1 MAGCVI
7 AVDVGGTF
15 TDIALADLDAGQ
27 LWTTKTP
34 TTPHDQSQG
43 FAAGVAKVL
52 QQASKAPGDIVAT
65 LHGSTVATNMIIER
79 KGSPVALLT
88 TTGCRY
94 VLHIG
99 RHDVPKSAHMYL
111 WVKPPRLVTPEH
123 IYEVAERL
131 DHTGAVQQPL
141 DEAACI
147 VLLQRLQEQRFP
159 VLAIS
164 LLHAYAN
171 PIHERRLKALCE
183 RYLPDTPLS
192 VSSEVLPQFR
202 EYERTMATVLNAY
215 VLPHVGSYYGR
226 LERRMH
232 DMRVRAPL
240 LIMKSNGGM
249 ASATAA
255 ATQPVLTV
263 LSGPAAAV
271 VGAIAVARQAGFSRC
286 ISIDVGGTSADVCLA
301 EGETPTL
308 TTEGEVADLPLSFP
322 MIDVHSIGAGGGS
335 IARLTSSGGL
345 QVGPESAGADP
356 GPVCY
361 DTGGCE
367 PTITDAHVVLGCL
380 GDALLQGALR
390 LHRDKAYAA
399 IAERIARPLNL
410 SVEAAA
416 HGMLEILN
424 NTMAGAIRAISIERG
439 YDPRDFVLLA
449 CGGAGPLHAGR
460 LAELLEMPTVIIP
473 RYSGVLS
480 TLGLLHSDIKND
492 YVRTVLQRHSAFDL
506 TALNT
511 ACSDLEGQARHWL
524 MEEGIAP
531 AAQALQRFA
540 DLRYANQGYEITV
553 PVPDGPLTDTTLAQT
568 IAAFHQEH
576 QRLYTYAS
584 PELPV
589 ELVNLRVS
597 ASGPARPFAL
607 TPLPA
612 AAKSPRSP
620 LYQRGAEGG
629 FRERGEGGESSR
641 AVYFPNAGGFV
652 ACPVYNY
659 AALPP
664 GARMTG
670 PAIITQDLSTIVVQ
684 PQHQVH
690 LDRYGNLIMAIPNQ
704 H

>member
-1 MAGCVI
+1 MVGCVVAI
-7 AVDVGGTF
+7 DVGGTF
-15 TDIALADLDAGQ
+15 TDIALADLATGQ

-43 FAAGVAKVL
+43 FATGVAKVL
-52 QQASKAPGDIVAT
+52 QQAGKTPGDVVAT

-79 KGSPVALLT
+79 KGSPLALLT
-88 TTGCRY
+88 TAGCRY

-99 RHDVPKSAHMYL
+99 RHDVPKSAPMYL

-123 IYEVAERL
+123 IYEIPERIA
-131 DHTGAVQQPL
+131 HTGAVQEPL

-147 VLLQRLQEQRFP
+147 ALLRRLQEQRFP
-159 VLAIS
+159 VIAIS

-171 PIHERRLKALCE
+171 PLHEQRLKALCE
-183 RYLPDTPLS
+183 QYLPDTPLS

-226 LERRMH
+226 LDRRMH
-232 DMRVRAPL
+232 DMHIHAPL

-249 ASATAA
+249 ASAGAA
-255 ATQPVLTV
+255 AVQPVLTV

-271 VGAIAVARQAGFSRC
+271 VGATAVARQAGFTRC

-301 EGETPTL
+301 QGDTPTL
-308 TTEGEVADLPLSFP
+308 TTEGEIADLPLPFP
-322 MIDVHSIGAGGGS
+322 MIDVHSLGAGGGS
-335 IARLTSSGGL
+335 MVRLTASGGL

-361 DTGGCE
+361 GHGGRE
-367 PTITDAHVVLGCL
+367 PTITDAHLVLGRL
-380 GDALLQGALR
+380 GADLLGGELR

-399 IAERIARPLNL
+399 IAERLAGPLHL

-424 NTMAGAIRAISIERG
+424 NTMAEAIRAISIERG

-460 LAELLEMPTVIIP
+460 LAELLEMPTVLIP

-492 YVRTVLQRHSAFDL
+492 YVRTILQRHSAFDL
-506 TALNT
+506 TALN
-511 ACSDLEGQARHWL
+511 AAFSDLETQARAWL
-524 MEEGIAP
+524 SAEGIAP
-531 AAQALQRFA
+531 AAQRLERLA
-540 DLRYANQGYEITV
+540 DLRYANQGYELTV
-553 PVPDGPLTDTTLAQT
+553 PVPAGLCTETTLAQT
-568 IAAFHQEH
+568 LATFHEEH

-597 ASGPARPFAL
+597 ASRPARPLHFQPRPGANA
-607 TPLPA
+607 TPL
-612 AAKSPRSP
+612 SPS
-620 LYQRGAEGG
+620 AT
-629 FRERGEGGESSR
+629 R
-641 AVYFPNAGGFV
+641 AVYFPAAGGFV
-652 ACPVYNY
+652 ECPVYDY
-659 AALPP
+659 AALPN
-664 GARMTG
+664 GASIAG
-670 PAIITQDLSTIVVQ
+670 PAIITQDLSTIVIQ

-690 LDRYGNLIMAIPNQ
+690 LDSYGNILMTIPQ
-704 H
+704 HTA

>member
-1 MAGCVI
+1 MAGCVVAI
-7 AVDVGGTF
+7 DVGGTF
-15 TDIALADLDAGQ
+15 TDIALADLDTGQ
-27 LWTTKTP
+27 LWTSKTP

-43 FAAGVAKVL
+43 FATGVAKIL
-52 QQASKAPGDIVAT
+52 QQADKTPGDVVAT

-79 KGSPVALLT
+79 KGSPLALLT
-88 TTGCRY
+88 TAGCRY

-123 IYEVAERL
+123 IYEIPERL
-131 DHTGAVQQPL
+131 AHTGAVQEPL

-147 VLLQRLQEQRFP
+147 ALLRRLQEQRFP
-159 VLAIS
+159 VIAIS

-171 PIHERRLKALCE
+171 PMHEQRLKALCE
-183 RYLPDTPLS
+183 QYLPDTPLS

-226 LERRMH
+226 LDRRMH
-232 DMRVRAPL
+232 DMHMHAPL

-249 ASATAA
+249 ASAAA
-255 ATQPVLTV
+255 AAAQPVLTV

-271 VGAIAVARQAGFSRC
+271 VGAMAVARQAGFTRC

-301 EGETPTL
+301 EEDKPTL
-308 TTEGEVADLPLSFP
+308 TTEGEIADLPLPFP
-322 MIDVHSIGAGGGS
+322 MIDVHSLGAGGGS
-335 IARLTSSGGL
+335 IARLTASGSL

-361 DTGGCE
+361 DHGGRE
-367 PTITDAHVVLGCL
+367 PTITDAHLVLGRL
-380 GDALLQGALR
+380 GADLLGGELR

-399 IAERIARPLNL
+399 IAERIAGPLHL

-416 HGMLEILN
+416 HGMLEILH

-460 LAELLEMPTVIIP
+460 LAELLELPTVLIP

-492 YVRTVLQRHSAFDL
+492 YVRTMLQRHNTFDL
-506 TALNT
+506 AALN
-511 ACSDLEGQARHWL
+511 AAFSDLVTHARAWL
-524 MEEGIAP
+524 TAEGIAP
-531 AAQALQRFA
+531 AAQRLERFA
-540 DLRYANQGYEITV
+540 DLRYANQGYELTV
-553 PVPDGPLTDTTLAQT
+553 SVPDGLFTETTLAQT
-568 IAAFHQEH
+568 LATFHQEH

-597 ASGPARPFAL
+597 ASGPARPWRFQ
-607 TPLPA
+607 PLP
-612 AAKSPRSP
+612 
-620 LYQRGAEGG
+620 GANGTPPPPPAT
-629 FRERGEGGESSR
+629 R
-641 AVYFPNAGGFV
+641 AVYFPTAGGFV
-652 ACPVYNY
+652 ECSVYDY
-659 AALPP
+659 ATLPS
-664 GARMTG
+664 GASIAG

-690 LDRYGNLIMAIPNQ
+690 LDSYGNIIMTIPQ
-704 H
+704 HT

>member
-1 MAGCVI
+1 MAGCVVAI
-7 AVDVGGTF
+7 DVGGTF
-15 TDIALADLDAGQ
+15 TDIALADLDTGQ

-43 FAAGVAKVL
+43 FATGVSKIL
-52 QQASKAPGDIVAT
+52 QQADKTPGDVLAA

-79 KGSPVALLT
+79 KGSPLALLT
-88 TTGCRY
+88 TAGCRY

-123 IYEVAERL
+123 IYEIPERL
-131 DHTGAVQQPL
+131 AHTGAVQEPL

-147 VLLQRLQEQRFP
+147 ALLRRLQEQRFP
-159 VLAIS
+159 VIAIS

-171 PIHERRLKALCE
+171 PLHEQRLKALCAQ
-183 RYLPDTPLS
+183 YLPDTSLS

-226 LERRMH
+226 LDRRMH
-232 DMRVRAPL
+232 DMRIQAPL

-249 ASATAA
+249 ASAAA
-255 ATQPVLTV
+255 AAIQPVLTV

-271 VGAIAVARQAGFSRC
+271 IGAMAVARQAGFTRC

-301 EGETPTL
+301 EEDKPTL
-308 TTEGEVADLPLSFP
+308 TTEGEIADLPLPFP
-322 MIDVHSIGAGGGS
+322 MIDVHSLGAGGGS
-335 IARLTSSGGL
+335 IARLTASGSL

-361 DTGGCE
+361 DHGGRE
-367 PTITDAHVVLGCL
+367 PTITDAHLVLGRL
-380 GDALLQGALR
+380 GAELLGGALR

-399 IAERIARPLNL
+399 IAERIAGPLHL

-449 CGGAGPLHAGR
+449 CGGAGPLHAGH
-460 LAELLEMPTVIIP
+460 LAELLEMPTVLIP

-492 YVRTVLQRHSAFDL
+492 YVRTMLQRHNAFDL

-511 ACSDLEGQARHWL
+511 AFSDLTMQARAWL
-524 MEEGIAP
+524 SAEGIAP
-531 AAQALQRFA
+531 AAQRLERFA
-540 DLRYANQGYEITV
+540 DLRYANQGYELTV
-553 PVPDGPLTDTTLAQT
+553 PVPDGLCTETTLAQT
-568 IAAFHQEH
+568 LASFHQEH

-597 ASGPARPFAL
+597 ASGPARSLRFQPRPGANG
-607 TPLPA
+607 TPLPPPA
-612 AAKSPRSP
+612 T
-620 LYQRGAEGG
+620 
-629 FRERGEGGESSR
+629 R
-641 AVYFPNAGGFV
+641 AVYFPTAGGFV
-652 ACPVYNY
+652 ECSVYDY
-659 AALPP
+659 AALPS
-664 GARMTG
+664 GASITG

-684 PQHQVH
+684 PQQQVH
-690 LDRYGNLIMAIPNQ
+690 LDSYGNIIMTIPQ
-704 H
+704 HT

>member
-1 MAGCVI
+1 MAGCVV

-15 TDIALADLDAGQ
+15 TDIALADLDTGQ

-43 FAAGVAKVL
+43 FTAGVAKVL
-52 QQASKAPGDIVAT
+52 QQAGKAPEDIAAT

-79 KGSPVALLT
+79 KGSPLALLT

-141 DEAACI
+141 DEAAC
-147 VLLQRLQEQRFP
+147 VALLQRLQEQRFP

-164 LLHAYAN
+164 LLHSYAN
-171 PIHERRLKALCE
+171 PIHEQRLKALCE
-183 RYLPDTPLS
+183 RYLPDTLLS

-226 LERRMH
+226 LERRMQ
-232 DMRVRAPL
+232 DMQVRAPL

-249 ASATAA
+249 ASASAA
-255 ATQPVLTV
+255 AAQPVLTV

-271 VGAIAVARQAGFSRC
+271 VGAIAVARQAGFTRC
-286 ISIDVGGTSADVCLA
+286 ISIDVGGTSADVCLT
-301 EGETPTL
+301 EEEKPTL
-308 TTEGEVADLPLSFP
+308 TIEGEVADLPLPFP

-335 IARLTSSGGL
+335 IARLTTSGGL

-361 DTGGCE
+361 DTGGRE
-367 PTITDAHVVLGCL
+367 PTITDAHVVLGRL
-380 GDALLQGALR
+380 GDALLGGALR
-390 LHRDKAYAA
+390 LHRDKACAA
-399 IAERIARPLNL
+399 IAEHIARRLNL

-424 NTMAGAIRAISIERG
+424 NTMAGAMRAISIERG

-449 CGGAGPLHAGR
+449 CGGAGALHAGR

-480 TLGLLHSDIKND
+480 TPGLLYSDIKND
-492 YVRTVLQRHSAFDL
+492 YVRTMLQRHNAFDL

-511 ACSDLEGQARHWL
+511 AFTDLEGQARHWL
-524 MEEGIAP
+524 TEEGIAL
-531 AAQALQRFA
+531 AAQSLQRFA

-607 TPLPA
+607 QPLPA
-612 AAKSPRSP
+612 APDRP
-620 LYQRGAEGG
+620 LALPAT
-629 FRERGEGGESSR
+629 R

-652 ACPVYNY
+652 ECPVYEY
-659 AALPP
+659 ASLPP
-664 GARMTG
+664 GAQMTG
-670 PAIITQDLSTIVVQ
+670 PALIIQDLSTIVVQ
-684 PQHQVH
+684 PQHEVH
-690 LDRYGNLIMAIPNQ
+690 LDRYGNLIMAIPQ
-704 H
+704 YH

>member
-1 MAGCVI
+1 MAGCVVAI
-7 AVDVGGTF
+7 DVGGTF
-15 TDIALADLDAGQ
+15 TDIALADLETGQ
-27 LWTTKTP
+27 LWTSKTP

-43 FAAGVAKVL
+43 FATGVAKVL
-52 QQASKAPGDIVAT
+52 QQAGKTPGDVIAT

-79 KGSPVALLT
+79 KGSPLALLT
-88 TTGCRY
+88 TAGCRY

-111 WVKPPRLVTPEH
+111 WVKPPRLVAPEH
-123 IYEVAERL
+123 IYEIPERL
-131 DHTGAVQQPL
+131 THTGAVHEPL
-141 DEAACI
+141 HEAACI
-147 VLLQRLQEQRFP
+147 ALLQHLQEQRFP
-159 VLAIS
+159 VIAIS

-171 PIHERRLKALCE
+171 PSHEQRLKALCAH
-183 RYLPDTPLS
+183 YLPDTPLS

-215 VLPHVGSYYGR
+215 VLPQVGSYYGR
-226 LERRMH
+226 LERRMQ
-232 DMRVRAPL
+232 DMHVQAPL

-255 ATQPVLTV
+255 AAQPVLTV

-271 VGAIAVARQAGFSRC
+271 VGAMAVARQAGFTRC

-301 EGETPTL
+301 EEEKPTL
-308 TTEGEVADLPLSFP
+308 TTEGEIADLPLPFP
-322 MIDVHSIGAGGGS
+322 MIDVHSLGAGGGS
-335 IARLTSSGGL
+335 IARLTASGSL
-345 QVGPESAGADP
+345 QVGPESAGAEP

-361 DTGGCE
+361 DHGGRE
-367 PTITDAHVVLGCL
+367 PTITDANLVLGRL
-380 GDALLQGALR
+380 GADLLGGALR

-399 IAERIARPLNL
+399 IAARIASPLHL

-416 HGMLEILN
+416 DGMVEILN

-460 LAELLEMPTVIIP
+460 LAELLEMPTVLIP

-492 YVRTVLQRHSAFDL
+492 YVRTMLQRHNAFDL
-506 TALNT
+506 AALNL
-511 ACSDLEGQARHWL
+511 AFGELVEQARAWL
-524 MEEGIAP
+524 SAEGIAP
-531 AAQALQRFA
+531 AAQRLERFA
-540 DLRYANQGYEITV
+540 DLRYANQGYELTV
-553 PVPDGPLTDTTLAQT
+553 PVPDGLCTETTLAQT
-568 IAAFHQEH
+568 LAAFHQEH
-576 QRLYTYAS
+576 QRLYTYNA

-597 ASGPARPFAL
+597 ASGSARPLRFP
-607 TPLPA
+607 PLPPA
-612 AAKSPRSP
+612 NGTSLPPPAT
-620 LYQRGAEGG
+620 
-629 FRERGEGGESSR
+629 R
-641 AVYFPNAGGFV
+641 AVYFPTAGGFV
-652 ACPVYNY
+652 ECPVYDY

-664 GARMTG
+664 GAQMTG
-670 PAIITQDLSTIVVQ
+670 PAIITQDLSTVVVQ

-690 LDRYGNLIMAIPNQ
+690 LDRYGNLIMAIPQ
-704 H
+704 R

>member
-1 MAGCVI
+1 MASC
-7 AVDVGGTF
+7 AVAIDVGGTF
-15 TDIALADLDAGQ
+15 TDIALADLETGQ

-43 FAAGVAKVL
+43 FALGVAKIL
-52 QQASKAPGDIVAT
+52 QHAHKAPEDIVT
-65 LHGSTVATNMIIER
+65 ILHGSTVATNMVIER
-79 KGSPVALLT
+79 KGSPLALLT

-123 IYEVAERL
+123 IYEIPERI
-131 DHTGAVQQPL
+131 DHTGTIQQPL
-141 DEAACI
+141 DEAACTT
-147 VLLQRLQEQRFP
+147 LLRALQEQRFP

-171 PIHERRLKALCE
+171 PLHEQRLKALCQ
-183 RYLPDTPLS
+183 RYLPDTLIS

-232 DMRVRAPL
+232 EMQVHAPL

-249 ASATAA
+249 ASAPTA
-255 ATQPVLTV
+255 ATQPILTV

-271 VGAIAVARQAGFSRC
+271 VGALAVSRQAGFPRC

-301 EGETPTL
+301 EEDKATL
-308 TTEGEVADLPLSFP
+308 TTEGEIADLPLPFP

-335 IARLTSSGGL
+335 IARLTSSGSL
-345 QVGPESAGADP
+345 QVGPDSAGADP

-361 DTGGCE
+361 ANGGYE
-367 PTITDAHVVLGCL
+367 PTITDAQLVLGRL
-380 GDALLQGALR
+380 ADTLLQGELR

-399 IAERIARPLNL
+399 IEQRIARPLQL

-416 HGMLEILN
+416 HGIIEILN
-424 NTMAGAIRAISIERG
+424 NTMAAAIRAISIERG

-449 CGGAGPLHAGR
+449 CGGAGALHAGR
-460 LAELLEMPTVIIP
+460 LAELLGIPTVIIP

-492 YVRTVLQRHSAFDL
+492 YVRTMLQRHNAFDL
-506 TALNT
+506 PAINAAFSALM
-511 ACSDLEGQARHWL
+511 AQASQWL
-524 MEEGIAP
+524 TEEGVTP
-531 AAQALQRFA
+531 AAQRLACFA

-553 PVPDGPLTDTTLAQT
+553 PVPELPLTDTTLART
-568 IAAFHQEH
+568 ISAFHQEH
-576 QRLYTYAS
+576 QRLYTYAA

-607 TPLPA
+607 QPLPHHA
-612 AAKSPRSP
+612 ARP
-620 LYQRGAEGG
+620 LPQPPT
-629 FRERGEGGESSR
+629 R
-641 AVYFPNAGGFV
+641 AVYFPDAGGFV
-652 ACPVYNY
+652 ECPVYDY
-659 AALPP
+659 ATLQPDI
-664 GARMTG
+664 RLTG
-670 PAIITQDLSTIVVQ
+670 PAILTQALATIVVQ
-684 PQHQVH
+684 PTHHVY
-690 LDRYGNLIMAIPNQ
+690 LDRFGNVIMDIPQ
-704 H
+704 HPS

>member
-1 MAGCVI
+1 MEKRMAGCMVAI
-7 AVDVGGTF
+7 DVGGTF
-15 TDIALADLDAGQ
+15 TDIALADLDTGQ

-43 FAAGVAKVL
+43 FATAVAKIL
-52 QQASKAPGDIVAT
+52 QQADKTPGDVVAT

-79 KGSPVALLT
+79 KGSPLALLT
-88 TTGCRY
+88 TAGCRY

-123 IYEVAERL
+123 IYEIPERL
-131 DHTGAVQQPL
+131 AHTGAVQEPL

-147 VLLQRLQEQRFP
+147 ALLRRLQEQRFP
-159 VLAIS
+159 VIAIS

-171 PIHERRLKALCE
+171 PMHEQRLKALCKQ
-183 RYLPDTPLS
+183 YLPDTSLS

-215 VLPHVGSYYGR
+215 VLPHVGTYYGR
-226 LERRMH
+226 LDRRMH
-232 DMRVRAPL
+232 DMHIHAPL
-240 LIMKSNGGM
+240 LVMKSNGGM
-249 ASATAA
+249 ASAAAA

-271 VGAIAVARQAGFSRC
+271 VGAMAVARQAGFTRC

-301 EGETPTL
+301 EDNKPTL
-308 TTEGEVADLPLSFP
+308 TTEGEIADLPLPFP
-322 MIDVHSIGAGGGS
+322 MIDIHSLGAGGGS
-335 IARLTSSGGL
+335 IARLTASGSL

-361 DTGGCE
+361 DHGGRE
-367 PTITDAHVVLGCL
+367 PTITDAHLVLGRL
-380 GDALLQGALR
+380 GADLLGGELR

-399 IAERIARPLNL
+399 IAERIAGPLHL

-416 HGMLEILN
+416 HGMLEILH
-424 NTMAGAIRAISIERG
+424 NTMAGAMRAISIERS

-460 LAELLEMPTVIIP
+460 LAELLEMPTVLIP

-492 YVRTVLQRHSAFDL
+492 YVRTMLQRHNAFDL
-506 TALNT
+506 TVLNAAFT
-511 ACSDLEGQARHWL
+511 DLATQARAWL
-524 MEEGIAP
+524 TAEGIAP
-531 AAQALQRFA
+531 AAQRLERFA
-540 DLRYANQGYEITV
+540 DLRYANQGYELTV
-553 PVPDGPLTDTTLAQT
+553 PVPDGLCTETTLAQT
-568 IAAFHQEH
+568 LATFHQEH

-597 ASGPARPFAL
+597 ASGPARPLRFQPLPGANG
-607 TPLPA
+607 TPLPPPA
-612 AAKSPRSP
+612 T
-620 LYQRGAEGG
+620 
-629 FRERGEGGESSR
+629 R
-641 AVYFPNAGGFV
+641 AVYFPTAGGFV
-652 ACPVYNY
+652 ECSVYDFAARPSG
-659 AALPP
+659 AAL
-664 GARMTG
+664 TG

-690 LDRYGNLIMAIPNQ
+690 LDSYGNIIMTIPQ
-704 H
+704 HT

>member
-1 MAGCVI
+1 MAGCVV

-34 TTPHDQSQG
+34 TTPQDQSQG

-52 QQASKAPGDIVAT
+52 QQAGKAPGDVVAT

-79 KGSPVALLT
+79 KGSSLALLT

-111 WVKPPRLVTPEH
+111 WVKPSRLVTPEH
-123 IYEVAERL
+123 IYEIPERL

-141 DEAACI
+141 DEAAC
-147 VLLQRLQEQRFP
+147 VALLRRLQEQRFP

-171 PIHERRLKALCE
+171 PIHEQRLKVLCE
-183 RYLPDTPLS
+183 HYLPDTPLS
-192 VSSEVLPQFR
+192 ISSEVLPQFR

-226 LERRMH
+226 LERRLH
-232 DMRVRAPL
+232 DMQVRAPL

-249 ASATAA
+249 ASAAAA

-271 VGAIAVARQAGFSRC
+271 VGAIAVARQAGFTRC

-301 EGETPTL
+301 EEEKPAL
-308 TTEGEVADLPLSFP
+308 TTEGEVADLPLPFP

-335 IARLTSSGGL
+335 IARLTSSSGL

-361 DTGGCE
+361 DTGGRE
-367 PTITDAHVVLGCL
+367 PTITDAHVMLGRL
-380 GDALLQGALR
+380 GEALLGGEVR
-390 LHRDKAYAA
+390 LHRDKAYAP
-399 IAERIARPLNL
+399 IAERIAGPLNL

-416 HGMLEILN
+416 YGMLEILN
-424 NTMAGAIRAISIERG
+424 NTMAGAMRAISIERG

-492 YVRTVLQRHSAFDL
+492 YVRTVLQRHNAFDL

-511 ACSDLEGQARHWL
+511 ACSDLEDQARRWL
-524 MEEGIAP
+524 TEEGIAP
-531 AAQALQRFA
+531 ATQSLQRCA

-553 PVPDGPLTDTTLAQT
+553 PVPDGPMTATTLAQT

-597 ASGPARPFAL
+597 ASGPARPFVL
-607 TPLPA
+607 KPLPA
-612 AAKSPRSP
+612 VPDMP
-620 LYQRGAEGG
+620 LSQPTT
-629 FRERGEGGESSR
+629 R

-652 ACPVYNY
+652 ACPVYEY
-659 AALPP
+659 ASLPP
-664 GARMTG
+664 GARLTG

-690 LDRYGNLIMAIPNQ
+690 LDRYGNLIMAIPYY